1 MFVVNVLHMPSQI
14 ATLSEGLFAPRT
26 LEASLDSVLSEMIS
40 QVAALFKNTVAP
52 FELAFEVQF
61 EPLSLLVLD
70 LDGLMPV
77 IWNAW
82 EDF

>member
-1 MFVVNVLHMPSQI
+1 MLPEVV
-14 ATLSEGLFAPRT
+14 AE
-26 LEASLDSVLSEMIS
+26 
-40 QVAALFKNTVAP
+40 VAAFLKDAVAA

>member
-1 MFVVNVLHMPSQI
+1 MTAQI
-14 ATLSEGLFAPRT
+14 STLGESLSAPWT
-26 LEASLDSVLSEMIS
+26 LEWSLACMLPEVVTE
-40 QVAALFKNTVAP
+40 VAALLKDAITA

>member
-1 MFVVNVLHMPSQI
+1 MLPKVV
-14 ATLSEGLFAPRT
+14 AE
-26 LEASLDSVLSEMIS
+26 
-40 QVAALFKNTVAP
+40 VAALLKDAVAA

-70 LDGLMPV
+70 LDGFMPV